1 LRAAIIFVFPYFGAA
16 LLFLSPIRETAWNGH
31 KSPVLRRALRSD
43 RRLQEKGR
51 CTISATAADRSTV
64 RK

>member
-1 LRAAIIFVFPYFGAA
+1 VPR
-16 LLFLSPIRETAWNGH
+16 LLFLFPIRETVFSH

-43 RRLQEKGR
+43 RLLQEKGR
-51 CTISATAADRSTV
+51 CTISATAADGSTV